1 MLHFVCSVVHRLFM
15 FYYYQ
20 KISIS
25 LCLYLPHSNIFW
37 INVWIWILCS
47 AGLTVLVDSI
57 MWRRLLWPEF
67 EVFWFNSVLNR
78 SSDWGVSF
86 KKLFAAFEIQIL
98 FQCNSVLNLDWLFLV
113 SNHEI
118 QILKSIWACFIFSS
132 WSVCLIASQFL
143 LCSVSSGWAFV
154 LEFFFKY

>member
-1 MLHFVCSVVHRLFM
+1 MLHFVCSAVYRLFM

-25 LCLYLPHSNIFW
+25 LCLYLPHSNNFW

-57 MWRRLLWPEF
+57 MWKRLLWPEF
-67 EVFWFNSVLNR
+67 EVLWFNSVLNR
-78 SSDWGVSF
+78 SSEWGVSF
-86 KKLFAAFEIQIL
+86 EKLFVAFEIQIV
-98 FQCNSVLNLDWLFLV
+98 FQMQLCSESGLVFLV

-118 QILKSIWACFIFSS
+118 HLKSIWACLIFSS
-132 WSVCLIASQFL
+132 WSVCLISSQFL
-143 LCSVSSGWAFV
+143 LCSGSSGWAFV